1 MIPSTRQR
9 GVLPPSC
16 PRHFGSPPGT
26 CPMCALERAPLAAR
40 SPRAEASPLV
50 QIAKQIA
57 ATTGT
62 RREHIEAAA
71 ERARAMRAL
80 DAAAADCEARMT
92 ITAPEAAQEEATMGQ
107 GRIAALI
114 AFRGISKSA
123 TQWGEQLALTSK
135 TVRNRVEAGIP
146 LDAPTHPGKNSL
158 TGTWDYAHDR
168 EVKPKAKPK
177 PAAAP
182 ARESDP
188 TMPPSGIAGVVSH
201 ARRGRWLELELADGR
216 LVAFDPIDVV
226 GCQTLEAE
234 DGVDGAS
241 LTVYLRGRESEFIT
255 PVDARALWALITAAT
270 R

>member
-1 MIPSTRQR
+1 MTPSRRQR

-16 PRHFGSPPGT
+16 PAHFGFPLPCVRCAPG
-26 CPMCALERAPLAAR
+26 PLPL
-40 SPRAEASPLV
+40 PRAES
-50 QIAKQIA
+50 AKGMRPPTTTA
-57 ATTGT
+57 AARA
-62 RREHIEAAA
+62 RRLDAERDAA
-71 ERARAMRAL
+71 ERARVER
-80 DAAAADCEARMT
+80 EAVT
-92 ITAPEAAQEEATMGQ
+92 TTAPEAAQEEATMGQ

-123 TQWGEQLALTSK
+123 TQWADEFALSSK
-135 TVRNRVEAGIP
+135 TIRNRVEAGIP

-168 EVKPKAKPK
+168 EVKLKAKPT

-182 ARESDP
+182 AREPDP
-188 TMPPSGIAGVVSH
+188 AMPPSGIAGVVSH
-201 ARRGRWLELELADGR
+201 ARRGRWLEFELADGR

-255 PVDARALWALITAAT
+255 PVDARALWALITAAA